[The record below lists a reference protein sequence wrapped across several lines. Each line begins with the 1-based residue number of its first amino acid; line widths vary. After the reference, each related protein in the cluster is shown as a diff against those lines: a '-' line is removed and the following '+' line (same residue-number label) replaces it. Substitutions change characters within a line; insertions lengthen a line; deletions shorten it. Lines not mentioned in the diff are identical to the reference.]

1 MMFHNKSTYL
11 IAIIV
16 GLDGN
21 SWFTQRLGNNIGK
34 VSPKQVRL
42 PNTLSVINRNQQY
55 GSDDE
60 SLSSRIKT
68 FMQYS
73 QGQDVSPRGGRS
85 IGRTVSSIFYV
96 KNRNSI
102 PSQTTS
108 FANRQPD
115 PAFQVSGTP
124 IFTPDVCKASLSAI
138 RFILLATKPAL
149 TSTPV
154 LFVKARAVAE
164 KLLLLALK
172 VVCTWYSDR
181 KRTW

>member
-1 MMFHNKSTYL
+1 MEGYYFPL
-11 IAIIV
+11 
-16 GLDGN
+16 
-21 SWFTQRLGNNIGK
+21 

-42 PNTLSVINRNQQY
+42 PNTLSVINRNQQD

-115 PAFQVSGTP
+115 PVFQVSETP
-124 IFTPDVCKASLSAI
+124 NFTPDLCKASLTPRPLQHIFASFPYAWNSLAI
-138 RFILLATKPAL
+138 ILSGSNGSL
-149 TSTPV
+149 
-154 LFVKARAVAE
+154 
-164 KLLLLALK
+164 
-172 VVCTWYSDR
+172 
-181 KRTW
+181 

>member
-1 MMFHNKSTYL
+1 
-11 IAIIV
+11 
-16 GLDGN
+16 
-21 SWFTQRLGNNIGK
+21 
-34 VSPKQVRL
+34 
-42 PNTLSVINRNQQY
+42 
-55 GSDDE
+55 
-60 SLSSRIKT
+60 
-68 FMQYS
+68 MQYS

-181 KRTW
+181 KRT

>member
-124 IFTPDVCKASLSAI
+124 IFTPDVCKASLAAI
-138 RFILLATKPAL
+138 CFIRLTTKPAL
-149 TSTPV
+149 TSTPM
-154 LFVKARAVAE
+154 LFVKARAAAE
-164 KLLLLALK
+164 KLLSLIMPTL
-172 VVCTWYSDR
+172 CCQGRSWSSS
-181 KRTW
+181 